1 MVMQTDVKMTHL
13 NASGTVFAGRCR
25 IKGFV
30 VCPTAGS
37 AGTVVIKDG
46 GSSGTAVIE
55 FDITSNTNPN
65 TFTFDVPGEGVLC
78 STSAYATITTVNSVT
93 VFYG

>member
-1 MVMQTDVKMTHL
+1 MTMQTDVKSTHL

-37 AGTVVIKDG
+37 AGTIIIKDG
-46 GSSGTAVIE
+46 GSSGTNVIE

-65 TFTFDVPGEGVLC
+65 TFTFTLPGEGVLC
-78 STSAYATITTVNSVT
+78 QTSAYATVTTVNSVT

>member
-1 MVMQTDVKMTHL
+1 MTMQTDVKMTHL
-13 NASGTVFAGRCR
+13 NASGAVFGGRTR

-30 VCPTAGS
+30 VCPTASS
-37 AGTVVIKDG
+37 AGTIIIKDG
-46 GSSGTAVIE
+46 GSSGRTVIE

-65 TFTFDVPGEGVLC
+65 TFTFTLPGEGVLC
-78 STSAYATITTVNSVT
+78 ETSAYATITTVNSVT

>member
-1 MVMQTDVKMTHL
+1 MTMQTDVKMTHL
-13 NASGTVFAGRCR
+13 NASGTVFGGPCR

-37 AGTVVIKDG
+37 AGSILIKNG
-46 GSSGTAVIE
+46 GSSGTTVIE

-65 TFTFDVPGEGVLC
+65 TFTFTLPGEGVLC
-78 STSAYATITTVNSVT
+78 ATSAYATITTVSSVT

>member
-1 MVMQTDVKMTHL
+1 MMQTDIKSTHL
-13 NASGTVFAGRCR
+13 NASGSVYSGRTR
-25 IKGFV
+25 VKGFV

-46 GSSGTAVIE
+46 GSSGRTVIE
-55 FDITSNTNPN
+55 FDIKSNGNPN
-65 TFTFDVPGEGVLC
+65 TFTFLIPGEGVLC
-78 STSAYATITTVNSVT
+78 ETSAYCIITTVNSVT